1 MTINTLGFGIC
12 LNILYV
18 GGYWC
23 KLSHFHNVTITQ
35 QICTPVE
42 THVLEIVV
50 GSNRIPQN

>member
-12 LNILYV
+12 LNILFV

-23 KLSHFHNVTITQ
+23 KLSHFHNVTIPQ